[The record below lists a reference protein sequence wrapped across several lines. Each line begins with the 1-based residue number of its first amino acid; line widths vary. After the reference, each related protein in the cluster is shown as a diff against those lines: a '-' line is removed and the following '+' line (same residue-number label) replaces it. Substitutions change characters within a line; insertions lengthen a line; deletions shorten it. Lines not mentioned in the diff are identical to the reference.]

1 MHEQVLL
8 PGQSVIKVKWNDF
21 PHFTF
26 PWHFHS
32 EMEIL
37 YVMKSEGIRFVGE
50 SVERFEQGDLV
61 LVGTQVP
68 HYWKNDREYYDS
80 HSGLRVNAIVVQFS
94 ADFMDKAVQ
103 NYPEMS
109 HIRELFSRA
118 AHGVHFTM
126 PENIEIGE
134 MMVNLYHRQGFSRLM
149 GLLELLD
156 AMARSK
162 AYRLLSASAN
172 VPGTLINPE
181 NRIEKVLNYLNL
193 NYTKDITLKNMAEQ
207 FGMNS
212 SAFSRFFR
220 QKTGKTLVKYVND
233 MRIAYACKLLQERS
247 LSVSQVCYECGFN
260 NISNFNRF
268 FRERMGVSPRMYV
281 SAIQ

>member
-1 MHEQVLL
+1 MFL
-8 PGQSVIKVKWNDF
+8 
-21 PHFTF
+21 
-26 PWHFHS
+26 
-32 EMEIL
+32 
-37 YVMKSEGIRFVGE
+37 
-50 SVERFEQGDLV
+50 
-61 LVGTQVP
+61 
-68 HYWKNDREYYDS
+68 
-80 HSGLRVNAIVVQFS
+80 
-94 ADFMDKAVQ
+94 
-103 NYPEMS
+103 
-109 HIRELFSRA
+109 
-118 AHGVHFTM
+118 
-126 PENIEIGE
+126 
-134 MMVNLYHRQGFSRLM
+134 
-149 GLLELLD
+149 
-156 AMARSK
+156 
-162 AYRLLSASAN
+162 
-172 VPGTLINPE
+172 TLINPE